1 MNKVHEEIEKRFI
14 KRKRGYLFLL
24 SDFRGLGTEAAI
36 KMALSRLSK
45 QGKVKRLAKGV
56 YVVPKVD
63 SVIGKILPS
72 MEEIAEFIARKS
84 KVKIKPAGAFALH
97 KLGLTTQVPTRLVY
111 ITDGAAR
118 QIRIGK
124 AIIKF
129 KPTTPKKLSLE
140 GKLSSLI
147 IQALE
152 ELGIDQIDADTTMR
166 IRELLKQ
173 EKEDKLIRDMK
184 LAPAKISD
192 FLYKLLK
199 EEKND

>member
-1 MNKVHEEIEKRFI
+1 MDKVHQEIEKRLM

-24 SDFRGLGTEAAI
+24 SDFRGLGTESAI

-45 QGKVKRLAKGV
+45 DGKVKRLAKGI
-56 YVVPKVD
+56 YVVPKTD
-63 SVIGKILPS
+63 PLIGKILPS

-84 KVKIKPAGAFALH
+84 KVRIKPAGSFALH

-111 ITDGAAR
+111 LTDGAAR

-124 AIIKF
+124 AVIKF

-140 GKLSSLI
+140 GELSGLI

-152 ELGIDQIDADTTMR
+152 ELGVENIDHAIERR
-166 IRELLKQ
+166 IKELLGK
-173 EKEDKLIRDMK
+173 EKEDKLLRDMK

-192 FLYKLLK
+192 YLYKLLK
-199 EEKND
+199 EEKNG